1 METDRAS
8 RTSRVVPHLLV
19 AATVA
24 GVNSA
29 ALAASSLLSTFLLFQ
44 SIEDETG
51 VLPEDFDFAR
61 DFAVSEAWTQ
71 GPVLFVG
78 LLLAVV
84 GTYALRRRHGVEGLT
99 WRHVVAGAVVAAPLT
114 YVLALLIPGA
124 LIEFLDLGPMV
135 DQYE

>member
-1 METDRAS
+1 METGRAS
-8 RTSRVVPHLLV
+8 RTSRAVPLLLV
-19 AATVA
+19 AGTVT

-29 ALAASSLLSTFLLFQ
+29 ALAAFSLLGTFFYFE
-44 SIEDETG
+44 SFEDEMG
-51 VLPEDFDFAR
+51 GLPEDFDFAR
-61 DFAVSEAWTQ
+61 DFAVSEAWTH

-78 LLLAVV
+78 LLLAIV

-99 WRHVVAGAVVAAPLT
+99 WRHVVAGTVVAVPLT

-135 DQYE
+135 EPYE